1 MAGESTMS
9 STMGPRCVSTC
20 FRLKA
25 FWESDMERAWRN
37 SISALTEPML
47 VWKAER
53 KVSTSLR
60 TVSQFFALEN
70 RDEDGYGYGCL

>member
-1 MAGESTMS
+1 
-9 STMGPRCVSTC
+9 
-20 FRLKA
+20 
-25 FWESDMERAWRN
+25 MERAWRN

-60 TVSQFFALEN
+60 TASQFFALEN